1 MENIFFEK
9 NGETMTKHPDGFEV
23 SKTIHEK
30 TMLEQYDFFAGAMSA
45 IIADSTISDNEKTI
59 VCANI
64 VGQLAM
70 KDAMKDMSESLGAI
84 FDDIEDNNDSDEF
97 DDDNDEFDCENCDV
111 EDCSSHPKNVH

>member
-9 NGETMTKHPDGFEV
+9 NGETMKKHPDGFEV
-23 SKTIHEK
+23 SETIHEK

-70 KDAMKDMSESLGAI
+70 KDMRESLGAM
-84 FDDIEDNNDSDEF
+84 FDDIEDNDDSDEF
-97 DDDNDEFDCENCDV
+97 DDDSDELDCENCDV
-111 EDCSSHPKNVH
+111 EDCPSHPKNVH